1 MGLNLWSIS
10 SVVAQSPINGFM
22 QGKGKGSAV
31 MSYYTESYIRV
42 YQPSTNSSTT
52 VNSKVKSNI
61 ASLFTTFG
69 LSKKVDL

>member
-1 MGLNLWSIS
+1 MIFNILIMKFCRHIFLMGLNLWSIS

-42 YQPSTNSSTT
+42 
-52 VNSKVKSNI
+52 
-61 ASLFTTFG
+61 
-69 LSKKVDL
+69 